1 MDTETIGKEDWEE
14 LQRNLE
20 ATIPVYDRVNR
31 VATFGQVS
39 RWRRM
44 VRNRLPEEGRI
55 LEIGCGPGSFA
66 EDVMGYDL
74 VCLDPIPEMLRV
86 AEERV
91 NSARSEKVI
100 LQLHLSME
108 KQRSYHL
115 RTLHLMRCVP
125 CSHLETG
132 MIKEQEFLRH
142 SGSSSQEVCSSLS
155 IQLR

>member
-20 ATIPVYDRVNR
+20 ATIPVYDKVNK

-39 RWRRM
+39 KWRKM
-44 VRNRLPEEGRI
+44 VRDRLPKEGRI

-66 EDVMGYDL
+66 EDVLGYDL

-91 NSARSEKVI
+91 NKARAGRTFEVLCPFEIRQHLLRLDGLTRSSRRQRVEVI
-100 LQLHLSME
+100 LHRRARVLNAKNLDVIQIRR
-108 KQRSYHL
+108 QR
-115 RTLHLMRCVP
+115 
-125 CSHLETG
+125 
-132 MIKEQEFLRH
+132 
-142 SGSSSQEVCSSLS
+142 
-155 IQLR
+155 